1 MNLWLIPASDEA
13 AQTNIP
19 KTLSA
24 EISAE
29 RASKAGILGNLH
41 AWGAKASSDSNV
53 NKFAKMAAGTLAS
66 STRRA
71 LLADRNDIDGK
82 LSLLK
87 PAVVHSWHKL
97 CGTIPRLSLSTSSGT
112 LGRPTSRLKS

>member
-53 NKFAKMAAGTLAS
+53 NKFAKMAAGDSCLF
-66 STRRA
+66 
-71 LLADRNDIDGK
+71 
-82 LSLLK
+82 
-87 PAVVHSWHKL
+87 
-97 CGTIPRLSLSTSSGT
+97 
-112 LGRPTSRLKS
+112 